1 MHKIGF
7 LILAIIFSSPSF
19 SNDLLWE
26 RSGANNLSNQF
37 SSLNQIN
44 ESNIKNL
51 EIAWTYRTGHVDR
64 ILTVETNP
72 IIANDLLITANLDG
86 FVIAINATNG
96 KEVWRKKLPAPVARR
111 GLTFFENSLYV
122 PTSNGVYIL
131 NASNGIIN
139 PKIGAN
145 GKVGDNPIL
154 LPPVVT
160 AEKIFLA
167 NFNSSIQ
174 AWSNKGKLIWTLSLA
189 RDNVSPRLW
198 SGISYDQE
206 SKLIFINTSN
216 ANGLIGGDI
225 KNGGYSC
232 SLIAI
237 NAENGK
243 IVWSFQEV
251 IHDVWDLDIVGPPVV
266 TKITHN
272 GKKVSVVV
280 SVSKSGN
287 VLLLDKLTGKPI
299 FGLDQYNAPL
309 SSIKSEKLSPV
320 QLKINSPEN
329 FSDTYFDLGK
339 DITNL
344 SKHQKDYV
352 MHKLRNAKS
361 GRFLSVSPNYDVV
374 MFGLHGGAEWP
385 GMSVDPN
392 SGIMIVPSNKYPW
405 ILRASYFDQDEA
417 KTKRNANSN
426 ALYTSKCTVCHGQ
439 NLAGA
444 YQNEYDGDLY
454 FPSLIGI
461 TTKKDKAY
469 LTSIEKFK
477 YDHKYSTD
485 KNLEKTYQNTVSV
498 NRFFLK
504 IDSNWFKKLLRSIQK
519 ETGLSFF
526 NIYPER
532 AFIKKTIDS
541 VTSNDLKNLYPFFV
555 EVDKDVINNKRLGI
569 NAYWQILLDNE
580 GNPGSNPPW
589 GYLTAINLNTGKKIW
604 QQPFGDAY
612 NSYDKKYYKGDIN
625 LGGSMITRSK
635 IVFANGTRD
644 AIASAFK
651 LNTGELIWKSKL
663 PTAGSSPPM
672 TYMLNGCQFVI
683 FTATGNWLI
692 NSTKKSDS
700 LVAYKLKTCKV

>member
-167 NFNSSIQ
+167 NFNSSVQ

-352 MHKLRNAKS
+352 IHKLRNAKS